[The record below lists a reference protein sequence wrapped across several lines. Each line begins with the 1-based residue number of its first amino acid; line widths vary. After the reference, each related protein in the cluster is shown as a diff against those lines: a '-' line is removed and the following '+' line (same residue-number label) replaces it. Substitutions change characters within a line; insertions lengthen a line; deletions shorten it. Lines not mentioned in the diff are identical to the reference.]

1 MSHTIAISD
10 PTFQRLTEEAHRAHT
25 TPNSL
30 AEQLLAERLRPTW
43 EAELAA
49 LLARVQARMVA
60 FDPAEIEADITAA
73 AAEVKA
79 ERRARR
85 VA

>member
-10 PTFQRLTEEAHRAHT
+10 PTFQRLAEEAHRTHT
-25 TPNSL
+25 TPNFL

-49 LLARVQARMVA
+49 LLARVQTRTSA
-60 FDPAEIEADITAA
+60 FDSAEIEADITTA

-85 VA
+85 SA